1 MCSTNVILLHR
12 ILFYAVVNPHNVL
25 YKPSGKSTSS
35 AQSAALQFLIDKI
48 IQLMC
53 CHIREIL
60 CSEIRKNMIA
70 NDVFIVRITGRF
82 HTQFCC
88 GKPLTRCLCHGQFQ
102 SRNWLALQN
111 SLKLCHLFLYLRK
124 RSGIY
129 KFVFQRSIFLMPD
142 RDTSLKP
149 TVFSLVNVAAS
160 SRHLKFLLTSF
171 RTVQS
176 KKTPAFS
183 PILMIYS

>member
-1 MCSTNVILLHR
+1 M
-12 ILFYAVVNPHNVL
+12 VNSHNVL
-25 YKPSGKSTSS
+25 YKSNRKSSSS

-53 CHIREIL
+53 CYIREIF
-60 CSEIRKNMIA
+60 CSETRKNMIA
-70 NDVFIVRITGRF
+70 NDVFIVSITGRF
-82 HTQFCC
+82 HTQFCRR
-88 GKPLTRCLCHGQFQ
+88 KPLTRCLCHGQFQ
-102 SRNWLALQN
+102 SRNWLVLQN

-124 RSGIY
+124 RSGIQ
-129 KFVFQRSIFLMPD
+129 KFVFQRSIFLMTD

-160 SRHLKFLLTSF
+160 SQHLKSLLTSF

>member
-1 MCSTNVILLHR
+1 MRSLNAILLHC
-12 ILFYAVVNPHNVL
+12 ILFYAVVNTHNVL

-35 AQSAALQFLIDKI
+35 TQSTVLQFLIDKI

-53 CHIREIL
+53 RHIRKIL

-82 HTQFCC
+82 HTQFCRR
-88 GKPLTRCLCHGQFQ
+88 KPLTRCLCHGQFQ

-111 SLKLCHLFLYLRK
+111 SLKLCHLFLYLGK

-129 KFVFQRSIFLMPD
+129 KFVFQRPIFLMTN

-171 RTVQS
+171 RTVQNREN
-176 KKTPAFS
+176 PVFS
-183 PILMIYS
+183 LIWMIYS